1 MPPLFEAEIVEGIES
16 LAENELRQM
25 REVQIVSRGR
35 GAVQF
40 TYVGNLRRLQS
51 LKLTQAIYAVQPFAV
66 PRPKALLGDQHFRA
80 IMTQVDAVLV
90 AWPRNTFKTIHIA
103 AAGAESG
110 VMQRLLADLARQT
123 GLQPNLEEGDLLLRI
138 RSKSQES
145 RTKSQ
150 EPRIKNTELR
160 VKSQESRIQNID
172 VKVTGKR
179 LDSAL
184 STQHLGLSTEHLAL
198 NSWEVLTRLTPRPLA
213 TRVWR
218 VCNYE
223 GALNA
228 TVARAMSLLTQPKPS
243 DVILNVLCGSGS
255 LLIERGLWGEAAQMM
270 GCDINQL
277 ARDCAEQNIQ
287 AAAFAKAPQVMDWD
301 ARQLPLPDQSVDV
314 LLADLPFG
322 NLLGSHRDNLNLYPA
337 VLREAARVAKPNARF
352 VLITHEIKLIEAVLA
367 DLSGLWQVK
376 ESLKVTLRGLHP
388 RIYILNR

>member
-1 MPPLFEAEIVEGIES
+1 MPPLFEAEIVEGIEA

-40 TYVGNLRRLQS
+40 TYAGNLRRLQA

-138 RSKSQES
+138 RSKSQE
-145 RTKSQ
+145 
-150 EPRIKNTELR
+150 PRVKRQELR
-160 VKSQESRIQNID
+160 IQSTD

-184 STQHLGLSTEHLAL
+184 STQHSTL
-198 NSWEVLTRLTPRPLA
+198 NAQRSTLTSPAWEVLTRLTPRPLA
-213 TRVWR
+213 TRAWR

-228 TVARAMSLLTQPKPS
+228 TVAQAMALLTQPKPS
-243 DVILNVLCGSGS
+243 DVILNLLCGSGS

-277 ARDCAEQNIQ
+277 ARDCAEQNIK
-287 AAAFAKAPQVMDWD
+287 AAAFAKALQVMDWD

-352 VLITHEIKLIEAVLA
+352 VLITHEIKLIEAVLT

>member
-1 MPPLFEAEIVEGIES
+1 MPPLFEAEIVEGIEA

-40 TYVGNLRRLQS
+40 TYAGNLRRLQA

-138 RSKSQES
+138 RSKSQ
-145 RTKSQ
+145 K
-150 EPRIKNTELR
+150 PRVKRQELR
-160 VKSQESRIQNID
+160 IQSQESRIQNTE
-172 VKVTGKR
+172 VKVMGKR
-179 LDSAL
+179 LGSAL
-184 STQHLGLSTEHLAL
+184 STQYSTLNSQLSTL
-198 NSWEVLTRLTPRPLA
+198 NSPAWEVLTRLTPRPLA
-213 TRVWR
+213 TRAWR

-228 TVARAMSLLTQPKPS
+228 TVARAMALLTQPKPN
-243 DVILNVLCGSGS
+243 DVVLNVFCGSGS

-277 ARDCAEQNIQ
+277 ARDCAEQNIK
-287 AAAFAKAPQVMDWD
+287 AAAFAKALQVMDWD

-352 VLITHEIKLIEAVLA
+352 VLITHEIKLIEAVLT

>member
-1 MPPLFEAEIVEGIES
+1 MPPLFEAEIVEGIEA

-40 TYVGNLRRLQS
+40 TYAGNLRRLQS

-138 RSKSQES
+138 RSKSQEP
-145 RTKSQ
+145 RT
-150 EPRIKNTELR
+150 
-160 VKSQESRIQNID
+160 KSQESRIQNTD

-213 TRVWR
+213 TRAWR

-228 TVARAMSLLTQPKPS
+228 TVARAMALLTQPKPS

-270 GCDINQL
+270 GCDINHL

-367 DLSGLWQVK
+367 DLPGLWQVK

>member
-1 MPPLFEAEIVEGIES
+1 MPPLFEAEIVEGIEA
-16 LAENELRQM
+16 LAENELRQL

-138 RSKSQES
+138 RSKSQ
-145 RTKSQ
+145 K
-150 EPRIKNTELR
+150 PRVKRQELR
-160 VKSQESRIQNID
+160 IQSQESRIQNTE
-172 VKVTGKR
+172 VKVMGKR
-179 LDSAL
+179 LGSAL
-184 STQHLGLSTEHLAL
+184 STQYSTLNSQLSTL
-198 NSWEVLTRLTPRPLA
+198 NSPAWEVLTRLTPRPLA
-213 TRVWR
+213 TRAWR

-228 TVARAMSLLTQPKPS
+228 TVARAMALLTQPQPT
-243 DVILNVLCGSGS
+243 DVVLNVFCGSGS

-277 ARDCAEQNIQ
+277 ARDCAEQNIK
-287 AAAFAKAPQVMDWD
+287 AAALAKAPQVMDWD
-301 ARQLPLPDQSVDV
+301 ARQLPLLDQSVDV

-322 NLLGSHRDNLNLYPA
+322 NLLGSHRDNLKLYPA
-337 VLREAARVAKPNARF
+337 ILFEAARVAKPNARF
-352 VLITHEIKLIEAVLA
+352 VLITHEIKLIEAVLT

>member
-1 MPPLFEAEIVEGIES
+1 MPPLFEAEIVEGIEA

-40 TYVGNLRRLQS
+40 TYAGNLRRLQA
-51 LKLTQAIYAVQPFAV
+51 LKLTQAIYAVQSFAV
-66 PRPKALLGDQHFRA
+66 PRPKALLGDQHFRT

-138 RSKSQES
+138 RSKSQ
-145 RTKSQ
+145 K
-150 EPRIKNTELR
+150 PRVKRQELR
-160 VKSQESRIQNID
+160 IQSQESRIQNTE
-172 VKVTGKR
+172 VKVMGKR
-179 LDSAL
+179 LGSAL
-184 STQHLGLSTEHLAL
+184 STQYSTLNSQLSTL
-198 NSWEVLTRLTPRPLA
+198 NSPAWEVLTRLTPRPLA
-213 TRVWR
+213 TRAWR

-228 TVARAMSLLTQPKPS
+228 TVARAMALLTQPKPN
-243 DVILNVLCGSGS
+243 DVVLNVFCGSGS

-277 ARDCAEQNIQ
+277 ARDCAEQNIK
-287 AAAFAKAPQVMDWD
+287 AAAFAKALQVMDWD

-352 VLITHEIKLIEAVLA
+352 VLITHEIKLIEAVLT

>member
-1 MPPLFEAEIVEGIES
+1 MPPLFEAEIVEGIEA

-40 TYVGNLRRLQS
+40 TYAGNLRRLQS

-138 RSKSQES
+138 RSKSQEP
-145 RTKSQ
+145 RT
-150 EPRIKNTELR
+150 
-160 VKSQESRIQNID
+160 KSQESRIQNTD

-213 TRVWR
+213 TRAWR

-228 TVARAMSLLTQPKPS
+228 TVARAMVLLTQPKPS

-255 LLIERGLWGEAAQMM
+255 LLIERGLWGEVAQMM

-277 ARDCAEQNIQ
+277 ARDCAEQNIK

>member
-1 MPPLFEAEIVEGIES
+1 MA
-16 LAENELRQM
+16 
-25 REVQIVSRGR
+25 
-35 GAVQF
+35 
-40 TYVGNLRRLQS
+40 
-51 LKLTQAIYAVQPFAV
+51 
-66 PRPKALLGDQHFRA
+66 
-80 IMTQVDAVLV
+80 
-90 AWPRNTFKTIHIA
+90 
-103 AAGAESG
+103 
-110 VMQRLLADLARQT
+110 
-123 GLQPNLEEGDLLLRI
+123 
-138 RSKSQES
+138 
-145 RTKSQ
+145 
-150 EPRIKNTELR
+150 
-160 VKSQESRIQNID
+160 
-172 VKVTGKR
+172 
-179 LDSAL
+179 
-184 STQHLGLSTEHLAL
+184 
-198 NSWEVLTRLTPRPLA
+198 
-213 TRVWR
+213 
-218 VCNYE
+218 
-223 GALNA
+223 
-228 TVARAMSLLTQPKPS
+228 LLTQPKPS

>member
-1 MPPLFEAEIVEGIES
+1 MPPLFEAEIVEGIEA
-16 LAENELRQM
+16 LAENELRQL

-138 RSKSQES
+138 RSKSQ
-145 RTKSQ
+145 K
-150 EPRIKNTELR
+150 PRVKRQELR
-160 VKSQESRIQNID
+160 IQSQESRIQNTE
-172 VKVTGKR
+172 VKVMGKR
-179 LDSAL
+179 LGSAL
-184 STQHLGLSTEHLAL
+184 STQYSTLNSQLSTL
-198 NSWEVLTRLTPRPLA
+198 NSPAWEVLTRLTPRPLA
-213 TRVWR
+213 TRAWR

-228 TVARAMSLLTQPKPS
+228 TVARAMALLTQPQPT
-243 DVILNVLCGSGS
+243 DVVLNVFCGSGS

-277 ARDCAEQNIQ
+277 ARDCAEQNIK
-287 AAAFAKAPQVMDWD
+287 AAALAKAPQVMDWD
-301 ARQLPLPDQSVDV
+301 ARQLPLLDQSVDV

-322 NLLGSHRDNLNLYPA
+322 NLLGSHRDNLKLYPE

-352 VLITHEIKLIEAVLA
+352 VLITHEIKLIEAVLT

>member
-1 MPPLFEAEIVEGIES
+1 MPPLFEAEIVEGIEA

-40 TYVGNLRRLQS
+40 TYAGNLRRLQA

-110 VMQRLLADLARQT
+110 VMQRLLADLVRQT

-138 RSKSQES
+138 RSKSQE
-145 RTKSQ
+145 
-150 EPRIKNTELR
+150 PR
-160 VKSQESRIQNID
+160 VKSQELRIQSTD

-184 STQHLGLSTEHLAL
+184 STQHSTL
-198 NSWEVLTRLTPRPLA
+198 NAQRSTLTSPAWEVLTRLTPRPLA
-213 TRVWR
+213 TRAWR

-228 TVARAMSLLTQPKPS
+228 TVAQAMALLTQPKPS
-243 DVILNVLCGSGS
+243 DVILNLLCGSGS

-277 ARDCAEQNIQ
+277 ARDCAEQNIK
-287 AAAFAKAPQVMDWD
+287 AAAFAKALQVMDWD

-352 VLITHEIKLIEAVLA
+352 VLITHEIKLIEAVLT

>member
-1 MPPLFEAEIVEGIES
+1 MPPLFEAEIVEGIEA

-138 RSKSQES
+138 RSKSQEP

-150 EPRIKNTELR
+150 EL
-160 VKSQESRIQNID
+160 RIQNID
-172 VKVTGKR
+172 IKVTGKR

-213 TRVWR
+213 TRAWR

-228 TVARAMSLLTQPKPS
+228 TVARAMALLTQPKPS

-322 NLLGSHRDNLNLYPA
+322 NLLGSHRDNLKLYPA

>member
-1 MPPLFEAEIVEGIES
+1 MPPLFEAEIVEGIEA

-40 TYVGNLRRLQS
+40 TYAGNLRRLQA

-110 VMQRLLADLARQT
+110 VMQRLLADLVRQT

-138 RSKSQES
+138 RSKSQE
-145 RTKSQ
+145 
-150 EPRIKNTELR
+150 PR
-160 VKSQESRIQNID
+160 VKRQELRIQNTD

-184 STQHLGLSTEHLAL
+184 STQHSTL
-198 NSWEVLTRLTPRPLA
+198 NAQRSTLNFPAWEVLTRLTPRPLA
-213 TRVWR
+213 TRAWR

-228 TVARAMSLLTQPKPS
+228 TVAQAMALLTQPKPS
-243 DVILNVLCGSGS
+243 DVILNLLCGSGS

-277 ARDCAEQNIQ
+277 ARDCAEQNIK
-287 AAAFAKAPQVMDWD
+287 AAAFAKALQVMDWD

-352 VLITHEIKLIEAVLA
+352 VLITHEIKLIEAVLT

>member
-1 MPPLFEAEIVEGIES
+1 MPPLFEAEIVEGIEA

-40 TYVGNLRRLQS
+40 TYAGNLRRLQA

-138 RSKSQES
+138 RSKSQE
-145 RTKSQ
+145 
-150 EPRIKNTELR
+150 PR
-160 VKSQESRIQNID
+160 VKSQELRIQSTD

-184 STQHLGLSTEHLAL
+184 STQHSTL
-198 NSWEVLTRLTPRPLA
+198 NAQRSTLNFPAWEVLTRLTPRPLA
-213 TRVWR
+213 TRAWR

-228 TVARAMSLLTQPKPS
+228 TVAQAMALLTQPKPS
-243 DVILNVLCGSGS
+243 DVILNLLCGSGS

-277 ARDCAEQNIQ
+277 ARDCAEQNIK
-287 AAAFAKAPQVMDWD
+287 AAAFAKALQVMDWD

-352 VLITHEIKLIEAVLA
+352 VLITHEIKLIEAVLT

>member
-1 MPPLFEAEIVEGIES
+1 MPPLFEAEIVEGIEA
-16 LAENELRQM
+16 LAENELRQL

-110 VMQRLLADLARQT
+110 VMQRVLADLARQT

-138 RSKSQES
+138 RSKSQ
-145 RTKSQ
+145 K
-150 EPRIKNTELR
+150 PRVKRQELR
-160 VKSQESRIQNID
+160 IQSQESRIQNTE
-172 VKVTGKR
+172 VKVMGKR
-179 LDSAL
+179 LGSAL
-184 STQHLGLSTEHLAL
+184 STQYSTLNSQLSTL
-198 NSWEVLTRLTPRPLA
+198 NSPAWEVLTRLTPRPLA
-213 TRVWR
+213 TRAWR

-228 TVARAMSLLTQPKPS
+228 TVARAMALLTQPQPT
-243 DVILNVLCGSGS
+243 DVVLNVFCGSGS
-255 LLIERGLWGEAAQMM
+255 LLIESGLWGEAAQMM

-277 ARDCAEQNIQ
+277 ARDCAEQNIK
-287 AAAFAKAPQVMDWD
+287 AAALAKAPQVMDWD
-301 ARQLPLPDQSVDV
+301 ARQLPLLDQSVDV

-322 NLLGSHRDNLNLYPA
+322 NLLGSHRDNLKLYPE

-352 VLITHEIKLIEAVLA
+352 VLITHEIKLIEAVLT

>member
-1 MPPLFEAEIVEGIES
+1 MPPLFEAEIVEGIEA

-40 TYVGNLRRLQS
+40 TYAGNLRRLQA

-110 VMQRLLADLARQT
+110 VMQRLLADLVRQT

-138 RSKSQES
+138 RSKSQE
-145 RTKSQ
+145 
-150 EPRIKNTELR
+150 PR
-160 VKSQESRIQNID
+160 VKRQELRIQNTD

-184 STQHLGLSTEHLAL
+184 STQHSTL
-198 NSWEVLTRLTPRPLA
+198 NAQRSTLTSPAWEVLTRLTPRPLA
-213 TRVWR
+213 TRAWR

-228 TVARAMSLLTQPKPS
+228 TVAQAMALLTQPKPS
-243 DVILNVLCGSGS
+243 DVILNLLCGSGS

-277 ARDCAEQNIQ
+277 ARDCAEQNIK
-287 AAAFAKAPQVMDWD
+287 AAAFAKALQVMDWD

-352 VLITHEIKLIEAVLA
+352 VLITHEIKLIEAVLT

>member
-1 MPPLFEAEIVEGIES
+1 MPPLFEAEIVEGIEA

-138 RSKSQES
+138 RSKSQEP

-150 EPRIKNTELR
+150 ELRIQ
-160 VKSQESRIQNID
+160 SQESRIQNTE
-172 VKVTGKR
+172 VKVMGKR
-179 LDSAL
+179 LG
-184 STQHLGLSTEHLAL
+184 STL
-198 NSWEVLTRLTPRPLA
+198 NS
-213 TRVWR
+213 
-218 VCNYE
+218 
-223 GALNA
+223 
-228 TVARAMSLLTQPKPS
+228 Q
-243 DVILNVLCGSGS
+243 
-255 LLIERGLWGEAAQMM
+255 
-270 GCDINQL
+270 
-277 ARDCAEQNIQ
+277 
-287 AAAFAKAPQVMDWD
+287 
-301 ARQLPLPDQSVDV
+301 
-314 LLADLPFG
+314 
-322 NLLGSHRDNLNLYPA
+322 
-337 VLREAARVAKPNARF
+337 
-352 VLITHEIKLIEAVLA
+352 
-367 DLSGLWQVK
+367 
-376 ESLKVTLRGLHP
+376 
-388 RIYILNR
+388 

>member
-1 MPPLFEAEIVEGIES
+1 MPPLFEAEIVEGIEA

-40 TYVGNLRRLQS
+40 TYAGNLRLLQA

-138 RSKSQES
+138 RSKSQE
-145 RTKSQ
+145 
-150 EPRIKNTELR
+150 PR
-160 VKSQESRIQNID
+160 VKSQELRIQSTD

-184 STQHLGLSTEHLAL
+184 STQHSTL
-198 NSWEVLTRLTPRPLA
+198 NAQRSTLTSPAWEVLTRLTPRPLA
-213 TRVWR
+213 TRAWR

-228 TVARAMSLLTQPKPS
+228 TVAQAMALLTQPKPS
-243 DVILNVLCGSGS
+243 DVILNLLCGSGS

-277 ARDCAEQNIQ
+277 ARDCAEQNIK
-287 AAAFAKAPQVMDWD
+287 AAAFAKALQVMDWD

-352 VLITHEIKLIEAVLA
+352 VLITHEIKLIEAVLT

>member
-1 MPPLFEAEIVEGIES
+1 MPPLFEAEIVEGIEA

-40 TYVGNLRRLQS
+40 TYAGNLRRLQA

-138 RSKSQES
+138 RSKSQE
-145 RTKSQ
+145 
-150 EPRIKNTELR
+150 PR
-160 VKSQESRIQNID
+160 VKSQELRIQSTD

-184 STQHLGLSTEHLAL
+184 STQHSTL
-198 NSWEVLTRLTPRPLA
+198 NAQRSTLTSPAWEVLTRLTPRPLA
-213 TRVWR
+213 TRAWR

-228 TVARAMSLLTQPKPS
+228 TVAQAMALLTQPKPS
-243 DVILNVLCGSGS
+243 DVILNLLCGSGS

-277 ARDCAEQNIQ
+277 ARDCAEQNIK
-287 AAAFAKAPQVMDWD
+287 AAAFAKALQVMDWD

-352 VLITHEIKLIEAVLA
+352 VLITHEIKLIEAVLT

-376 ESLKVTLRGLHP
+376 DSLKVTLRGLHP

>member
-1 MPPLFEAEIVEGIES
+1 MPPLFEAEIVEGIEA

-25 REVQIVSRGR
+25 HEVQIVSRR
-35 GAVQF
+35 SGAVQF
-40 TYVGNLRRLQS
+40 TYVGNLRRLQA
-51 LKLTQAIYAVQPFAV
+51 LKLTQAIYAVQSFAV
-66 PRPKALLGDQHFRA
+66 PRPKALLGDQHFRT

-138 RSKSQES
+138 RSKSQ
-145 RTKSQ
+145 K
-150 EPRIKNTELR
+150 PRVKRQELR
-160 VKSQESRIQNID
+160 IQSQESRIQNTE
-172 VKVTGKR
+172 VKVMGKR
-179 LDSAL
+179 LGSAL
-184 STQHLGLSTEHLAL
+184 STQYSTLNSQLSTL
-198 NSWEVLTRLTPRPLA
+198 NSPAWEVLTRLTPRPLA
-213 TRVWR
+213 TRAWR

-228 TVARAMSLLTQPKPS
+228 TVARAMALLTQPKPN
-243 DVILNVLCGSGS
+243 DVVLNVFCGSGS

-277 ARDCAEQNIQ
+277 ARDCAEQNIK
-287 AAAFAKAPQVMDWD
+287 AAALAKAPQVMDWD
-301 ARQLPLPDQSVDV
+301 ARQLPLLDQSVDV

-322 NLLGSHRDNLNLYPA
+322 NLLGSHRDNLKLYPA
-337 VLREAARVAKPNARF
+337 ILFEAARVAKPNARF